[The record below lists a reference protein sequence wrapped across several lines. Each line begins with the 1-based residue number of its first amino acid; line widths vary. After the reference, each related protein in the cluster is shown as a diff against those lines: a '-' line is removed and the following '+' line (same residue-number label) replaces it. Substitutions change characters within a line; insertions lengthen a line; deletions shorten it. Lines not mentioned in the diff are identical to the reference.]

1 MIDQQLAA
9 NQALNYKKADFNDL
23 KNKEIEN
30 LKLILEDHHIK
41 FSLEKEVLVKNLVLK
56 AAEVI
61 FFYNKISTMKPKIN
75 YKDLN

>member
-1 MIDQQLAA
+1 MIDQQLEA

-41 FSLEKEVLVKNLVLK
+41 FSLEKEVLVKNLV
-56 AAEVI
+56 
-61 FFYNKISTMKPKIN
+61 
-75 YKDLN
+75 